1 MRILSWLPAL
11 LVAQQQQY
19 NEEYRKL
26 PVNDPTH
33 WINEFQKEALET
45 IGWLATTH
53 NQSEF
58 KKFGDGFRFKM
69 MRRSD
74 KIFNWL
80 NGACPKRL
88 WSNMPMEVSHEKC
101 SLKIN
106 YHSTNYSSLTATTQA
121 NAQRCVLRQWSTRD
135 TRQWARSTKSISHR
149 ATQTITTS

>member
-1 MRILSWLPAL
+1 MRILGWLPAL
-11 LVAQQQQY
+11 LAAQQQQQQY

-53 NQSEF
+53 NQTEF

-74 KIFNWL
+74 KIFNGL
-80 NGACPKRL
+80 NAACPKRL
-88 WSNMPMEVSHEKC
+88 WRNMPMEVSWGGFGAIE
-101 SLKIN
+101 L
-106 YHSTNYSSLTATTQA
+106 
-121 NAQRCVLRQWSTRD
+121 
-135 TRQWARSTKSISHR
+135 
-149 ATQTITTS
+149 